1 MSALGGNRSRMEVGG
16 VVAEAAAVAEGG
28 VTAKVGLLIQSYEAT
43 LQDLLDQIITY
54 WKVLPQ
60 PACPTSFHPY

>member
-1 MSALGGNRSRMEVGG
+1 M
-16 VVAEAAAVAEGG
+16 VAEAEAVAEGG

-54 WKVLPQ
+54 WKVLLRPSCPASFQ
-60 PACPTSFHPY
+60 PH